1 MAGNRFSGRKSKQEE
16 QTILEQLSM
25 LDELFFIKLREA
37 IEQGKPYAMKIFSDA
52 RIPKQKIEV
61 NHSEEQPLFD
71 ISYSINEINK

>member
-1 MAGNRFSGRKSKQEE
+1 MAGNRFSGRKKKEVE

-25 LDELFFIKLREA
+25 LDEIFFIRLREA

-61 NHSEEQPLFD
+61 NHSEEMPLFE
-71 ISYSINEINK
+71 ISYSLDEINK